1 MSNLSGPA
9 ARKISIVAVLKEI
22 FFLGQQNF
30 AAIARL
36 ALPWLALEALCNAWA
51 SFGHAADATS
61 IGPLDFLSAF
71 VGFIGAASIA
81 VSWHR
86 QVLLNQDLKLVQQ
99 FHVDKTVLIYITTY
113 LLIALVVGIP
123 LGLVIVAVQFL
134 PPIFLPILVVLTIL
148 VMIMTVR
155 LSLRLVAIAIGNLE
169 LSFQTAFEKT
179 RGNNFAILCIML
191 TFVIFI
197 LVIFF
202 GFQLLS
208 QTATAFNPKL
218 EIPLRVIFA
227 IPIELVVLI
236 ANSALYSTL
245 YRFFIE
251 GKELQS

>member
-9 ARKISIVAVLKEI
+9 TRKISFVAALKEI
-22 FFLGQQNF
+22 IKLTQQNF

-51 SFGHAADATS
+51 SFGHAADATNF
-61 IGPLDFLSAF
+61 GPLDFLSALI
-71 VGFIGAASIA
+71 GFIGAASIA
-81 VSWHR
+81 VSWQR

-99 FHVDKTVLIYITTY
+99 FHVDKTVLLYITTY

-134 PPIFLPILVVLTIL
+134 PSIFIPILVGLTIL
-148 VMIMTVR
+148 VMTMTVR

-179 RGNNFAILCIML
+179 RGNNFAILCIMM
-191 TFVIFI
+191 TFMVFI
-197 LVIFF
+197 LAIFS
-202 GFQLLS
+202 GFYWLG

-218 EIPLRVIFA
+218 EIPLRILFA
-227 IPIELVVLI
+227 MPVQLLVLI
-236 ANSALYSTL
+236 VNSAMYSTL
-245 YRFFIE
+245 YRFFVE
-251 GKELQS
+251 GNDI